1 MKLVLLI
8 GQKLFFIQFKGDKM
22 KLFNVISSTAAI
34 IGGFILQQLG
44 GFDSLLQAIITLVV
58 IDYITGL
65 IKAVSKKELSS
76 KVGFR
81 GITKKVMIFFVIA
94 TSVVIEKMVGVGS
107 PVREIT
113 IMFFIANE
121 GISILENASEF
132 LPIPEKLKSI
142 MLQIRGDDGEKDA
155 A

>member
-1 MKLVLLI
+1 
-8 GQKLFFIQFKGDKM
+8 M

>member
-1 MKLVLLI
+1 MKI
-8 GQKLFFIQFKGDKM
+8 
-22 KLFNVISSTAAI
+22 FNTVSSIAAI

-65 IKAVSKKELSS
+65 IKAAAKKELSS
-76 KVGFR
+76 QIGFR

-142 MLQIRGDDGEKDA
+142 MLQLRGDQGGEKDA